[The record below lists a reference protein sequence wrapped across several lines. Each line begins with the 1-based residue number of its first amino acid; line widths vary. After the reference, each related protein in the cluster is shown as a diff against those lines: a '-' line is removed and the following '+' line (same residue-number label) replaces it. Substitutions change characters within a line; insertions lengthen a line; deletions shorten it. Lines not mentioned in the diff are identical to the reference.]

1 MKITTKYGVFVQ
13 TKDIFNLSQ
22 IDPTVPKN
30 IFGKIQEP
38 RARVLTPFEL
48 EKFVKY
54 KNPDEVRIIENQD
67 WIVDYSFIHT
77 KTFQELNIM
86 LYELEIKKNQLL
98 ISLNSLTETDKRIN
112 KHIFITM
119 DYNKCIYKQQD
130 ILNIIYIKQ
139 GLKPLKLPEEFIR
152 MQEFEKQANNTMKI
166 Y

>member
-22 IDPTVPKN
+22 VDPTIPKS

-38 RARVLTPFEL
+38 YARVLTPFEL

-54 KNPDEVRIIENQD
+54 KNPDEIRIIENQD
-67 WIVDYSFIHT
+67 WIVDYELLNT

-98 ISLNSLTETDKRIN
+98 ISLNSLKEVDKAVN
-112 KHIFITM
+112 KHVFLTM
-119 DYNKCIYKQQD
+119 DYNKCIYKQND
-130 ILNIIYIKQ
+130 ILNLIYIKQ
-139 GLKPLKLPEEFIR
+139 GLKKLQMPEEIIR
-152 MQEFEKQANNTMKI
+152 MQAFENSQNNKR
-166 Y
+166 YY